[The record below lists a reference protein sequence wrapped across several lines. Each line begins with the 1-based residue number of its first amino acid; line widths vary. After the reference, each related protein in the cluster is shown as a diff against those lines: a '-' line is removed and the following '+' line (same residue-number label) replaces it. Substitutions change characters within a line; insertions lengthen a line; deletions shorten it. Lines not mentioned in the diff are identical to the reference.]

1 MKGRDAAVAVAV
13 WALFNAALAGMLA
26 GFRHHWFELA
36 DYWLAVAGVVAI
48 AILAVFA
55 VDRPVRRV
63 PEASAGAAL
72 LGVAVVLV
80 AVSPGA
86 GLWSALVGGGLAIV
100 ALIVLARERAQ

>member
-1 MKGRDAAVAVAV
+1 MKGRDAAVAVGV
-13 WALFNAALAGMLA
+13 WALFNAVLAGMLA

-36 DYWLAVAGVVAI
+36 AYWLAVAGVVAI

-55 VDRPVRRV
+55 IDRPVRRL